1 MVPSQFL
8 RLADALPEV
17 LILISADAELLA
29 ANRAAG
35 RFFGVAPSRLV
46 GRSLFELVKTP
57 ETVVRKHI
65 KLWHRTRTPIPAPL
79 LWKTRSQGE
88 SGWRCHGF
96 LLQPSEGR
104 RPAYIVLRCIPCRR
118 SAGEFQALNR
128 ELERQR
134 GTLRKLQES
143 REELALAHEKAAVTL
158 HSIGDAVVTTD
169 QDGMIEY
176 MNPIAEALVGWNTS
190 EAQGRPLL
198 EVFNILNEDTREPAD
213 NPVAR
218 CLREGAIVGLA
229 NHTVLIARDGTEYII
244 EDSAA
249 PIRNAHNRLLGA
261 VLVFRDVTEERL
273 VQRQLRYLAQRDTLT
288 GLYNRHYF
296 EQELGRAVQVARRGT
311 LGYAM
316 FYMDLDQFKVINDT
330 VGHGAGDQMLREV
343 GEFFAR
349 RVRQSD
355 VLARLGGDEFGVL
368 LNGVG
373 AGEVLEIAGDLQESM
388 KAFDF
393 TYQGVTYEIS
403 ISIGIAMIGTQTL
416 SSAEVLRHADIACY
430 VAKRQGRGCNHLY
443 SDSDDVDLT
452 TIGELKLLADIKTAL
467 AQDRFVL
474 HFQPIQPLA
483 GQGEALYEVLVRMLD
498 DQDQLIGPGT
508 IIPTAERYGLMTQID
523 KWVVERALTLLDER
537 VRSGQPVRFS
547 INLSGTS
554 VGDPQLLEAI
564 RGGVQRLNVPPE
576 RLIFEVT
583 ETAAIAVAHIE
594 KAEAFMRELR
604 GVGCRFALDDF
615 GTGFSSFTHLK
626 YLPVDYIKIDG
637 TFVRDILSDPVDQAM
652 VRSIN
657 QIAHSLGKRT
667 VAEFVENE
675 QVREALLSFGVD
687 YAQGYHIG
695 RPGPELPE

>member
-17 LILISADAELLA
+17 LILISTDAQLLA

-35 RFFGVAPSRLV
+35 RFLGIAPRQLV

-79 LWKTRSQGE
+79 IWKVRRHAEG
-88 SGWRCHGF
+88 GWRCHAF
-96 LLQPSEGR
+96 LLQPSEGGQ
-104 RPAYIVLRCIPCRR
+104 PAYIALRCIPGRR

-169 QDGMIEY
+169 QDGIIEY
-176 MNPIAEALVGWNTS
+176 MNPIAEGLVGWTTS
-190 EAQGRPLL
+190 EARGRPLL

-213 NPVAR
+213 DPVAR
-218 CLREGAIVGLA
+218 CLREGTIVGLA
-229 NHTVLIARDGTEYII
+229 NHTVLIARDGTEYVI

-249 PIRNAHNRLLGA
+249 PIRSAHNRLLGA

-316 FYMDLDQFKVINDT
+316 FYMDLDQFKLINDT
-330 VGHGAGDQMLREV
+330 VGHGAGDEMLREV
-343 GEFFAR
+343 GEFFFR
-349 RVRQSD
+349 RLRQSD

-373 AGEVLEIAGDLQESM
+373 ADKAMEIADDLQRSM
-388 KAFDF
+388 EAFDF

-403 ISIGIAMIGTQTL
+403 TSIGIAMIGAQTV

-430 VAKRQGRGCNHLY
+430 VAKRQGRSCNHLY
-443 SDSDDVDLT
+443 SESDDVDLT
-452 TIGELKLLADIKTAL
+452 TIGEMKLLADIKTAL

-483 GQGEALYEVLVRMLD
+483 GRGDPLYEVLVRMLD
-498 DQDQLIGPGT
+498 DQDQLVGPGT

-523 KWVVERALTLLDER
+523 KWVVERALGLLAER
-537 VRSGQPVRFS
+537 VHDGRPIRLSV
-547 INLSGTS
+547 NLSGTS
-554 VGDPQLLEAI
+554 AGAPELLDAI
-564 RGGVQRLNVPPE
+564 RNGMHRLDVPPG

-604 GVGCRFALDDF
+604 AAGCRFALDDF
-615 GTGFSSFTHLK
+615 GTGFSSFTYLK

-657 QIAHSLGKRT
+657 QIAHSLGKQT
-667 VAEFVENE
+667 IAEFVENE
-675 QVREALLSFGVD
+675 EVRKALVSFGVD

-695 RPGPELPE
+695 RPGPELP